1 MYLEFAPMEG
11 VTNYIYRRL
20 HAEFFPGAD
29 RYYAPFIAPD
39 GSGRFKASRLRDI
52 LPENNADI
60 CLVPQLL
67 CNNARSFLSAAE
79 ELAAMGYGEVN
90 LNAGCPSA
98 TVVPKHKGAGM
109 LTDIGFLESFL
120 DEVFSRAPIKVSVK
134 TRLGIKSAE
143 EFPAIIDLYRRYPLA
158 CLIIHA
164 RDREGFYKSKPDTA
178 AFAEAFSGAN
188 PFPVCYNGDIFSI
201 GDAESVCSKAAG
213 LDRLMLGRGAAA
225 NPALFR
231 VLRGG
236 DALCA
241 GELKEFHSALL
252 HEMIEL
258 GLSEHH
264 ALARMKELWFY
275 MGHMFPGGG
284 QCIKRVSK
292 AQHLEDYTSAVN
304 ALFSS
309 GYFSPAAFVPP
320 R

>member
-20 HAEFFPGAD
+20 HAGFFPGAD

-39 GSGRFKASRLRDI
+39 GSGRFKASRLYDV
-52 LPENNADI
+52 LPENNAGI
-60 CLVPQLL
+60 CLVPQIL
-67 CNNARSFLSAAE
+67 CNNAQAFLSAAA
-79 ELAAMGYGEVN
+79 ELAAMGYDEVN

-109 LTDIGFLESFL
+109 LSDLGFLQSFL
-120 DEVFSRAPIKVSVK
+120 DEVFSRSPIKVSIK
-134 TRLGIKSAE
+134 TRLGIKSAD
-143 EFPAIIDLYRRYPLA
+143 EFPAIMDLYRKYPLS

-164 RDREGFYKSKPDTA
+164 RDREGFYKSKPDAA
-178 AFAEAFSGAN
+178 AFAEAFSGDSS
-188 PFPVCYNGDIFSI
+188 FPICYNGDIFSP
-201 GDAESVCSKAAG
+201 GDAEQVCSQAPG

-236 DALCA
+236 DPLCA
-241 GELKEFHSALL
+241 EELREFHSALL
-252 HEMIEL
+252 HEMTER

-275 MGHMFPGGG
+275 MSHMFPGGG
-284 QCIKRVSK
+284 QSIKRINK
-292 AQHLEDYTSAVN
+292 AQHIADYISAVN

-309 GYFSPAAFVPP
+309 GCFSPAVFTPP